1 MLIIANWVRYIVDWP
16 VQRMGGQSANRTK
29 IESDWNSTY
38 SVDSTVGVVGIIIK
52 MQLTRMVVMINNENN
67 GCTKM

>member
-1 MLIIANWVRYIVDWP
+1 
-16 VQRMGGQSANRTK
+16 MGGQSANRTK
-29 IESDWNSTY
+29 IERDWNSTY